1 MKRHWIGLVLWLW
14 LFHAWFGFRVYGLG
28 FGFGFSTRGLGLGF
42 RVYGLGF
49 GFGFSTRGLVQMLLG
64 AHILSR
70 KFVLLAICS
79 SWRGLLCPQTPNLTR
94 IFSSQ
99 MEEGVGEIV
108 ESAFA

>member
-14 LFHAWFGFRVYGLG
+14 HFHAWFGFRVYGLG
-28 FGFGFSTRGLGLGF
+28 FGFGFSTRGL
-42 RVYGLGF
+42 
-49 GFGFSTRGLVQMLLG
+49 VQMLSG

-70 KFVLLAICS
+70 KFVRLAICS